1 MEPRRITVF
10 DTTLRD
16 GEQSIGLAFTPD
28 EKVAIA
34 RRLERLGVDVIEAGF
49 PVASEGELAGVRAVA
64 AAVRG
69 PVVAAMARPAQ
80 VDLDAA
86 ALALEGAR
94 RSRVHIVLASSDL
107 HLERKLQL
115 TREEVVELARWAV
128 DYSRTRFDEVQFCCE
143 DASRSDPAFLAELC
157 GAAIDA
163 GATVI
168 NLPDTVGFAVPEQ
181 YAALLREVRAL
192 CPALET
198 VTVAVHCHDDLGLAT
213 ANTLAGVAAG
223 AGQIECTMNGLGE
236 RAGNAALEE
245 VVSALVAHRD
255 ELGVETGIDP
265 AELAETS
272 RLVADAERLSALAA
286 QAGRRRERASGRDA
300 EVEPPDVGIRQQLGG
315 GPAQPDDAAVEDGAV
330 LRRPRAPSGR
340 SARRAGSSSRRRRA
354 TPSVSKT
361 SLRAFGASPIDGSSI
376 SITFGSSIS
385 ARAISTVFCSPPE
398 SEPARSRRRSR
409 DQREALRELLGA
421 AVHGLAG
428 RAWM

>member
-16 GEQSIGLAFTPD
+16 GEQSIGLAFAPD

-34 RRLERLGVDVIEAGF
+34 RSLEKLGVDVIEAGF
-49 PVASEGELAGVRAVA
+49 PIASEGELAGVRAVA
-64 AAVRG
+64 DAVRG
-69 PVVAAMARPAQ
+69 PVIAAMARPAQ

-86 ALALEGAR
+86 ARALEGAE

-115 TREEVVELARWAV
+115 TREEVVALARWSV
-128 DYSRTRFDEVQFCCE
+128 DYARTRFDEVEFCCE

-163 GATVI
+163 GAVVI

-181 YAALLREVRAL
+181 YGALIREVYER
-192 CPALET
+192 CPQLSS

-245 VVSALVAHRD
+245 VVTALVAHRD
-255 ELGVETGIDP
+255 ELGVETGVDP
-265 AELAETS
+265 TKLGATS
-272 RLVADAERLSALAA
+272 GLVADLSGYPL
-286 QAGRRRERASGRDA
+286 SPHKP
-300 EVEPPDVGIRQQLGG
+300 VVGSN
-315 GPAQPDDAAVEDGAV
+315 AQP
-330 LRRPRAPSGR
+330 R
-340 SARRAGSSSRRRRA
+340 
-354 TPSVSKT
+354 
-361 SLRAFGASPIDGSSI
+361 
-376 SITFGSSIS
+376 
-385 ARAISTVFCSPPE
+385 
-398 SEPARSRRRSR
+398 
-409 DQREALRELLGA
+409 
-421 AVHGLAG
+421 
-428 RAWM
+428 

>member
-80 VDLDAA
+80 QDLDAA

-181 YAALLREVRAL
+181 YAALLQEVRAL

-272 RLVADAERLSALAA
+272 RLVATLSGYPL
-286 QAGRRRERASGRDA
+286 SPHKP
-300 EVEPPDVGIRQQLGG
+300 VVG
-315 GPAQPDDAAVEDGAV
+315 VN
-330 LRRPRAPSGR
+330 
-340 SARRAGSSSRRRRA
+340 ARHDA
-354 TPSVSKT
+354 TP
-361 SLRAFGASPIDGSSI
+361 R
-376 SITFGSSIS
+376 
-385 ARAISTVFCSPPE
+385 
-398 SEPARSRRRSR
+398 
-409 DQREALRELLGA
+409 
-421 AVHGLAG
+421 
-428 RAWM
+428 